1 MKPIFTT
8 VAGPARH
15 CEARLDQT
23 RRVRESRLV
32 GDIDAGAAKVA
43 SALTPVLGGV
53 DPITIACLLAN
64 ALMACRRP
72 NDLPELTL

>member
-1 MKPIFTT
+1 M
-8 VAGPARH
+8 
-15 CEARLDQT
+15 
-23 RRVRESRLV
+23 